1 MFNGS
6 ELSIASTILPI
17 FAIIA
22 LGFGAVRFGYFPRA
36 AVPHMGK
43 FVVSYCLPA
52 LVFSTVATSPIN
64 AVLDVSYVTVYAL
77 GSLLSF
83 WLIFVL
89 YRKLLGQPAL
99 AATGN
104 GLGVSVSNSAFV
116 GAPVLIA
123 VYGTLPANAFTMNVL
138 VENVLVIPMVLVLF
152 ELVRSRSHGNRGLSA
167 LRPVLA
173 NLVRNPI
180 LLALVAGL
188 ACNLTGIQL
197 AEPVE
202 RSIGFLVSAATGVA
216 LFVIGGSL
224 VGTSWGGQLGSI
236 LGVTAGKL
244 VLHPLLVAML
254 IWLAPPFD
262 AELQRIA
269 ILSAAIPMLSIYPV
283 LAGRYHSD
291 NAYSATLMV
300 TTLMSMV
307 TLSVWLLILY

>member
-1 MFNGS
+1 MFGGG
-6 ELSIASTILPI
+6 EISIASTILPI
-17 FAIIA
+17 FAIIG
-22 LGFGAVRFGYFPRA
+22 LGYGAVRFGAFPKEA
-36 AVPHMGK
+36 IPNMGR

-52 LVFSTVATSPIN
+52 LVFSTVATSPIGE
-64 AVLDVSYVTVYAL
+64 VLDPHYVILYAL
-77 GSLLSF
+77 GSMLSF

-89 YRKLLGQPAL
+89 YRLLAGETAV

-138 VENVLVIPMVLVLF
+138 VENVLILPMVLVLF
-152 ELVRSRSHGNRGLSA
+152 EIARSRRHGTRGLSV
-167 LRPVLA
+167 LLPVA
-173 NLVRNPI
+173 SNLIRNPI
-180 LLALVAGL
+180 LLALAAGL
-188 ACNLTGIQL
+188 ACNLLGIQL

-224 VGTSWGGQLGSI
+224 VGTLWSGQMGSI

-244 VLHPLLVAML
+244 LLHPLLVALL

-262 AELQRIA
+262 PELQRIA
-269 ILSAAIPMLSIYPV
+269 ILSAAMPMLSIYPV

-291 NAYSATLMV
+291 NAYSAILMV
-300 TTLMSMV
+300 ATLMSML